1 LDEALGGRMTP
12 ALRAAR
18 DDLHYA
24 ARALSREV
32 ALNRRI
38 LREALA
44 CGDAYA
50 RTLTGA
56 GEAPTYGARPTPAP
70 RSQAANLL
78 DRRI

>member
-1 LDEALGGRMTP
+1 
-12 ALRAAR
+12 
-18 DDLHYA
+18 
-24 ARALSREV
+24 V

-50 RTLTGA
+50 RTLAGAEASPVYATG
-56 GEAPTYGARPTPAP
+56 PAP
-70 RSQAANLL
+70 SQVRSQTNSLL